1 MGGVK
6 RQTLT
11 FTAPHQV
18 ELREESL
25 PVPGTE
31 DVLVETLCSAISAGT
46 ELLIYRGQF
55 PKELA
60 DSNDALSSGLKYP
73 LAYGY
78 ACVGVVKET
87 GSRVD
92 QSLKD
97 RLVFAFQPHTTRFI
111 AHPETLFPIPEG
123 IGPEAACFLP
133 NMETAVNLV
142 QDAAPILGERALVLG
157 QGVIGLLAAS
167 LLSEFPLEKLAVA
180 DHLELRRK
188 ALHVGRSTLNV
199 QRFDSGVPN
208 FRDQVKSFLPDGA
221 DLTLELSG
229 SPSALNDAI
238 GLTAFS
244 GRIVIGSWYGEK
256 RVALDL
262 GGAFHRSR
270 LKLISSQVSTIAPE
284 LSGRWDKSRRFG
296 VAWDAIQRIRPEQWI
311 THRFPLRQA
320 AEAYRLLDENPQ
332 EAIQVIFTMSS

>member
-1 MGGVK
+1 VK

-11 FTAPHQV
+11 FTAPRQV
-18 ELREESL
+18 ELREETLPSL
-25 PVPGTE
+25 GAE

-46 ELLIYRGQF
+46 ELLVYRGQF

-78 ACVGVVKET
+78 ACVGVIREA
-87 GSRVD
+87 GRQAD
-92 QSLKD
+92 PSLRDK
-97 RLVFAFQPHTTRFI
+97 RVFAFQPHTSHFI
-111 AHPETLFPIPEG
+111 LPPSSLILLPECLT
-123 IGPEAACFLP
+123 PEAACFLP

-199 QRFDSGVPN
+199 QRFDSSVPD
-208 FRDQVKSFLPDGA
+208 FRDQAKNFLANGA

-256 RVALDL
+256 RAALDL

-296 VAWDAIQRIRPEQWI
+296 VAWDAIQRVHPEQWI

-320 AEAYRLLDENPQ
+320 AEAYRLLDERPQ
-332 EAIQVIFTMSS
+332 EAIQVIFTVSS

>member
-1 MGGVK
+1 MK

-11 FTAPHQV
+11 FTAPRQV
-18 ELREESL
+18 ELREEPL
-25 PVPGTE
+25 PPLGAE
-31 DVLVETLCSAISAGT
+31 DVLVETLCSAISAGS
-46 ELLIYRGQF
+46 ELLVYRGQF

-60 DSNDALSSGLKYP
+60 DSNDALSSDLKYP

-78 ACVGVVKET
+78 ACVGIVRET
-87 GSRVD
+87 GRRAD
-92 QSLKD
+92 PSLRDK
-97 RLVFAFQPHTTRFI
+97 RVFAFQPHTSHFI
-111 AHPETLFPIPEG
+111 LHPSSLIFLPEG
-123 IGPEAACFLP
+123 LAPEAACFLP

-167 LLSEFPLEKLAVA
+167 LLSEFPLDKLAVA
-180 DHLELRRK
+180 DHFAIRRT
-188 ALHVGRSTLNV
+188 AIDPRPSTFDF
-199 QRFDSGVPN
+199 RPFDSSAPD
-208 FRDQVKSFLPDGA
+208 FRAQVKTFLPDGA
-221 DLTLELSG
+221 DLTLEVSG

-256 RVALDL
+256 RAALDL

-284 LSGRWDKSRRFG
+284 LSARWDKSRRFG
-296 VAWDAIQRIRPEQWI
+296 VAWDAIQRIHPGQWI
-311 THRFPLRQA
+311 TQRFPLDQA
-320 AEAYRLLDENPQ
+320 AEAYRLLDERPQ

>member
-1 MGGVK
+1 MK

-11 FTAPHQV
+11 FTAPRQV
-18 ELREESL
+18 ELREEPL
-25 PVPGTE
+25 PPLGAE
-31 DVLVETLCSAISAGT
+31 DVLVETLCSAISAGS
-46 ELLIYRGQF
+46 ELLVYRGQF

-78 ACVGVVKET
+78 ACMGVIRET
-87 GSRVD
+87 GRQAD
-92 QSLKD
+92 PSLRDK
-97 RLVFAFQPHTTRFI
+97 LVFAFQPHTSHFI
-111 AHPETLFPIPEG
+111 LPSSALILLPEG
-123 IGPEAACFLP
+123 LTPEAACFLP

-188 ALHVGRSTLNV
+188 ALNVERSTLNV
-199 QRFDSGVPN
+199 QRFDSSAPD
-208 FRDQVKSFLPDGA
+208 FRDQAKTFLPDGA
-221 DLTLELSG
+221 DLTLEVSG

-256 RVALDL
+256 RAALDL

-284 LSGRWDKSRRFG
+284 LSARWDKSRRFG